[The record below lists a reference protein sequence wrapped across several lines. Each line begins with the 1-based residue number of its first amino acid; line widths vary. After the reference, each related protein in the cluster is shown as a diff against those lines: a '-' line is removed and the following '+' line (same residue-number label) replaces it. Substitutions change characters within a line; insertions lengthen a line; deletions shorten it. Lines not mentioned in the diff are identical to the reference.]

1 MKYIIDVLDQRGGRQ
16 SKCSK
21 TNYYKNS
28 LVTDLYKP
36 VAQYPFT
43 MMACKLY
50 VVMIHLIE
58 QNRGRL
64 DLAVI
69 FTPFIPDRQNTN
81 QVQRNIC
88 AGALQRTPSS

>member
-1 MKYIIDVLDQRGGRQ
+1 MKCLIKGGRL

-21 TNYYKNS
+21 TNYLKKPS
-28 LVTDLYKP
+28 LVIDLYKP
-36 VAQYPFT
+36 AAQYPFT
-43 MMACKLY
+43 MACKLY
-50 VVMIHLIE
+50 VVMIHLIV